1 MRIVFKEDGNLHVF
15 NLNKTS
21 NKKICAD
28 PKEKIV
34 QTYVFSREQF
44 EHVLTGTKDLSGFY
58 SKANSNCL
66 DCPMREYG
74 KCYTHK
80 YMQTAGFYSMLR
92 SVGKE
97 FPCWEQVPEMSSGM
111 LSKIVAM
118 ATSKYVRFGTYGEPV
133 LHGWMLVKSIT
144 LVAKNWTGYTH
155 QWRDYPH
162 FAEFFMASVHSHE
175 IEAVA
180 RGEGWRSFASL
191 KSPSV
196 ELVNCPASKE
206 GGFRTSCDKCGLCSG
221 QGGKGS
227 KSIYILEH

>member
-1 MRIVFKEDGNLHVF
+1 MRIIFKKDNNLHVF

-34 QTYVFSREQF
+34 QTYTFSREQF
-44 EHVLTGTKDLSGFY
+44 EHVATGTKDLSGFY
-58 SKANSNCL
+58 GKADTNCL

-92 SVGKE
+92 SILRST
-97 FPCWEQVPEMSSGM
+97 PTWDDVPELNYEIEASIINISAGR
-111 LSKIVAM
+111 
-118 ATSKYVRFGTYGEPV
+118 YVRFGTYGEPV
-133 LHGWMLVKSIT
+133 LHGWNLVKAMS
-144 LVAKNWTGYTH
+144 LVANSWTGYTH
-155 QWRDYPH
+155 QWRGNPP
-162 FAEFFMASVHSHE
+162 FAEFFMASVHTPE
-175 IEAVA
+175 MEAVA

-191 KSPSV
+191 SAPSV
-196 ELVNCPASKE
+196 DFVNCPASKE